1 MTEKFNFQNS
11 KSENTGNEQ
20 KEKLRLAVENFD
32 HLAEKILAGKVLP
45 SSVLTNLKDL
55 GDFLCRLCDAAQA
68 DELLSGLKKISDN
81 SFSAS
86 EAITAISLSKNSNA
100 IKLLFFNALNKIPL
114 LIEADYSDAV
124 ITGFFQQAFL
134 KSSVSTTEQEK
145 FLKRLNDS
153 LFVQG
158 KVKQL
163 ADFIH
168 ASDGNLYPMLHKY
181 DGFFS
186 LIEQYDAIVDG
197 LDEKILNSP
206 NFENVKLS
214 HYEVEAKQKVISL
227 IMMSLNKTVSHEEA
241 REVLNIVPYHF
252 FDFSVR
258 HLLMQRCAEIILDRI
273 GGQTYDDIFRQFM
286 EEYREF
292 PELYLSMIDRSQSGG
307 LISQSLHYQIYTQH
321 QNDNHLAQFLAEMTV
336 GDFHEKKF
344 PEIRMDLFDKYL
356 SYRPEKIIKGLKYF
370 STEFD
375 SLTLEQQQ
383 DIVSRG
389 IKNDWCL
396 GTPLTSPVFY
406 EWLNALSGYE
416 IHLQTLKNEVINQ
429 GQYFLLFSPEIR
441 EQLSLT
447 KIQFIKIL
455 MEDGGERAT
464 LAFFQFWLK
473 NSEDPVIIKYLRQF
487 MAGPK
492 GRDLYLAF
500 IEEADYEDYLRVFD
514 ERTAEQIQKIK
525 QRFPYAFSHTDQD
538 KVSDFISDVV
548 REHPEFDFSDQATQ
562 DLYEYM
568 EAFGLHP
575 SVILYDYFVNLL
587 KLKRGEI
594 TQLPE
599 DQVQSGF
606 DSPQKMKEYLQKI
619 KKQVINGDITE
630 SSILTPLDYDVMA
643 METLFYSGR
652 WSHLNKK
659 SLMETHQKFIERQRT
674 GEIAPLP
681 EGYREAT
688 INVSK
693 VEKNIDA
700 LQFCSADFF
709 RYRDDL
715 LEAEVINQE
724 NGISLLKEKIKQAIE
739 SELNSLAQVTLP
751 IEYEKAQ
758 AFKQSREKKKMC
770 LQLFLEALKQFNAPG
785 IIVKLLIDLEN
796 DLGIKKENS
805 FTTPFIRQ
813 ILLARVMANHSGY
826 DRLPNDLKAGNITEQ
841 GVAFLY
847 DICENVLKQH
857 MLDRERQEFSNYFS
871 ADEWQ
876 PSKADFIKMRKI
888 FPLHKIKQAL
898 VLIEGG
904 VSNQSQSV
912 EMIPD
917 RGFIGELS
925 GYYSEACYT
934 QVEEMLY
941 RWPNL
946 IPYKFVKL
954 PVDSEQKELIGGVLF
969 IESQAENG
977 EKVLIVRAINPRDEY
992 LSDLQAE
999 SFCEQVFDVADQMAK
1014 RRSLTKVLV
1023 ATLPGTISNREKI
1036 NNYITAKYG
1045 NWSQVLPLQQS
1056 LVFNGLEIQDNCA
1069 VVRDVK

>member
-114 LIEADYSDAV
+114 LIETDYSDAV

-134 KSSVSTTEQEK
+134 KSPISTTEQEK

-158 KVKQL
+158 KTKQL

-168 ASDGNLYPMLHKY
+168 ASEGNLYPTIKKH
-181 DGFFS
+181 DSFFP
-186 LIEQYDAIVDG
+186 LIEQYDAIVND
-197 LDEKILNSP
+197 LDEKLLNSP

-214 HYEVEAKQKVISL
+214 HYEVEAKQNVVSL
-227 IMMSLNKTVSHEEA
+227 VVMSLKKTVSHEEA
-241 REVLNIVPYHF
+241 REVLNIVPYLF
-252 FDFSVR
+252 FDFSAR

-286 EEYREF
+286 EEYKEF
-292 PELYLSMIDRSQSGG
+292 PELYLSMIDRNQSGG
-307 LISQSLHYQIYTQH
+307 LISQSLHYQIYIQH
-321 QNDNHLAQFLAEMTV
+321 QNDNHLAQFLAEV
-336 GDFHEKKF
+336 KVEDFHEKDF
-344 PEIRMDLFDKYL
+344 PQIRMDLFDKYL
-356 SYRPEKIIKGLKYF
+356 NYHPEKIIKNMNYF
-370 STEFD
+370 VAEFD
-375 SLTLEQQQ
+375 ALTLEQQQ

-406 EWLNALSGYE
+406 EWLNALYGYE

-473 NSEDPVIIKYLRQF
+473 NYKDPVIIKYLRQF

-500 IEEADYEDYLRVFD
+500 IEDADYEDYLRVFD

-724 NGISLLKEKIKQAIE
+724 NGIFLLKEKINQAIE
-739 SELNSLAQVTLP
+739 SELNSLAQATLP

-999 SFCEQVFDVADQMAK
+999 SFCEQVFDVAGQMAK
-1014 RRSLTKVLV
+1014 RRGLTKVLV

-1056 LVFNGLEIQDNCA
+1056 LMFNGLEIQDNCA